1 MDRRKFLK
9 FSAGGATTAAVAA
22 SLAYIKPFGSSL
34 KKEAER
40 LEIPTTCE
48 MCVNKCSLI
57 AVVENGVIHKLN
69 PNPENPKSRSMLCA
83 RGNAGLLQ
91 VYDSAR
97 LKRPLIRVGNR
108 GEGNWRPASWDEAF
122 DFTAKKLTES
132 KALYGRPQRASRRF
146 SFRTWERPLG
156 LRTKYGIPRSASPR

>member
-1 MDRRKFLK
+1 MDRRRFLK
-9 FSAGGATTAAVAA
+9 FASGAAAGGTLA
-22 SLAYIKPFGSSL
+22 SSISCTRDLRHQALQPGRR
-34 KKEAER
+34 EV
-40 LEIPTTCE
+40 PTTCE

-69 PNPENPKSRSMLCA
+69 PNPENPKSRGMLCA
-83 RGNAGLLQ
+83 RGNAGMQQ

-122 DFTAKKLTES
+122 DFTAKKLSETKDKYGPHGTLWSSTES
-132 KALYGRPQRASRRF
+132 FQEAFFQN
-146 SFRTWERPLG
+146 
-156 LRTKYGIPRSASPR
+156 